1 MLFINQHLFSLK
13 FKQKLSLKIILNSH
27 NGVIRSKSMSFLW
40 IVPLLV
46 CLFFLVPNSYAET
59 ITQNLEGGMDI
70 DITYPDEIL
79 AGREYS
85 ISVLIKNNGWEDKQD
100 ISLIF
105 SSKDKALAAGVSD
118 NIIIEKLSQGGT
130 YGGNIDLL
138 IPTNSN
144 PGTHFI
150 NLKYSQVLVAN
161 NKTPQPAIYH
171 DIAIPIT
178 IKEDPVVTIHT
189 KVPESIFA
197 NAEFPITVEVLSK
210 NIDITDVNIK
220 IIAPKDI
227 EFRGET
233 SHTFSKIEK
242 NTPIEITSRII
253 TPNEKANSEYK
264 LPFEI
269 IVSYTDDTGNKKED
283 SQTVSVVL
291 RPRTFM
297 ELTVDGGI
305 WIGDFFIAP
314 YVSLGTIIGIPAGA
328 IISLIIRKKQ
338 NSTKKTQKRKNSR
351 L

>member
-1 MLFINQHLFSLK
+1 MN
-13 FKQKLSLKIILNSH
+13 
-27 NGVIRSKSMSFLW
+27 FLW
-40 IVPLLV
+40 TIPLV
-46 CLFFLVPNSYAET
+46 CLFFLIPNSYAET

-70 DITYPDEIL
+70 EITYPEEVL
-79 AGREYS
+79 TGREYS

-105 SSKDKALAAGVSD
+105 SSQDKALAAGVSD
-118 NIIIEKLSQGGT
+118 NITINKLAQGGT
-130 YGGNIDLL
+130 YGGIIDLQ
-138 IPTNSN
+138 IPRGSSS
-144 PGTHFI
+144 GIHFI

-178 IKEDPVVTIHT
+178 IKEDPTVTIYT
-189 KVPESIFA
+189 KIPESIFA
-197 NAEFPITVEVLSK
+197 NAEFPITVTIVSK
-210 NIDITDVNIK
+210 SIDIVDVNIK
-220 IIAPKDI
+220 IITPKDI

-242 NTPIEITSRII
+242 DIPIEITSQII
-253 TPNEKANSEYK
+253 TPNQEVNSEYK

-269 IVSYTDDTGNKKED
+269 IVAYTDDVGVKNEN

-328 IISLIIRKKQ
+328 IISLMIRKNQK
-338 NSTKKTQKRKNSR
+338 SSKKRTKKKK

>member
-1 MLFINQHLFSLK
+1 MNFF
-13 FKQKLSLKIILNSH
+13 
-27 NGVIRSKSMSFLW
+27 W
-40 IVPLLV
+40 IMPLLV
-46 CLFFLVPNSYAET
+46 CLFFLLPNSYAAT

-70 DITYPDEIL
+70 EITYPDEIIT
-79 AGREYS
+79 GREYS

-105 SSKDKALAAGVSD
+105 SSQDKFLAAGISD
-118 NIIIEKLSQGGT
+118 DIIIGKLAQGGA

-138 IPTNSN
+138 IPNDSNS
-144 PGTHFI
+144 GIHFI

-171 DIAIPIT
+171 DIAIPIM
-178 IKEDPVVTIHT
+178 IKEDPTVTVHT
-189 KVPESIFA
+189 KIPESIFA

-220 IIAPKDI
+220 IITPEDI

-242 NTPIEITSRII
+242 NTPVEITSRII
-253 TPNEKANSEYK
+253 TTNKEVNLEYK

-269 IVSYTDDTGNKKED
+269 IVAYTDDVGNKKED
-283 SQTVSVVL
+283 SQTISVVL

-305 WIGDFFIAP
+305 WIGNFFIAP

-338 NSTKKTQKRKNSR
+338 NSSKKRSKKKK

>member
-1 MLFINQHLFSLK
+1 MNFLRI
-13 FKQKLSLKIILNSH
+13 LS
-27 NGVIRSKSMSFLW
+27 
-40 IVPLLV
+40 LLV

-59 ITQNLEGGMDI
+59 ITQNLEGGVDI
-70 DITYPDEIL
+70 EITYPKEIL

-100 ISLIF
+100 ITLIF
-105 SSKDKALAAGVSD
+105 SSKDNALAAGISD
-118 NIIIEKLSQGGT
+118 SITIDKLAQGGT

-138 IPTNSN
+138 IPRDSS
-144 PGTHFI
+144 PGVHFI

-161 NKTPQPAIYH
+161 NKTPQSTIYH
-171 DIAIPIT
+171 DIAIPII
-178 IKEDPVVTIHT
+178 IKEDPTVTIYT
-189 KVPESIFA
+189 KIPESIFP
-197 NAEFPITVEVLSK
+197 NTEFPITVEILSK

-220 IIAPKDI
+220 IITPNDI

-233 SHTFSKIEK
+233 SHTFSRIEK

-253 TPNEKANSEYK
+253 TPNEEVNLEYK

-269 IVSYTDDTGNKKED
+269 IVSYIDDIGNKKED
-283 SQTVSVVL
+283 SQTVLVVL

-328 IISLIIRKKQ
+328 IISLIIKRKQ
-338 NSTKKTQKRKNSR
+338 NSSKKRTKKKK